1 MTRVPVVDIC
11 TQYTKSLLLC
21 DIIFVLSA
29 VDKCAPVRYNV
40 STFNRRYKTMTAF
53 STAKSGYCTFSAAA
67 DTSARNLANLDTARV
82 VVSIL
87 LSPII
92 CAKNT

>member
-1 MTRVPVVDIC
+1 MAA
-11 TQYTKSLLLC
+11 Y
-21 DIIFVLSA
+21 
-29 VDKCAPVRYNV
+29 
-40 STFNRRYKTMTAF
+40 STEKT
-53 STAKSGYCTFSAAA
+53 SYCTFSAAA

>member
-1 MTRVPVVDIC
+1 MLAADNC
-11 TQYTKSLLLC
+11 TQYTKSLGIYDAKSVVC
-21 DIIFVLSA
+21 D

-40 STFNRRYKTMTAF
+40 STFNRRYGIMTAF

-67 DTSARNLANLDTARV
+67 YTSALKLENLDTARV
-82 VVSIL
+82 AVSIL

-92 CAKNT
+92 SVRRT